1 MIEDP
6 IVEEMRRFRRE
17 HAARHDNDLDQICK
31 ALREREARSK
41 RKLVNRGSRVFLPKT
56 GSES

>member
-6 IVEEMRRFRRE
+6 IVKEIRRFRRG
-17 HAARHDNDLDQICK
+17 HAARHGNDLDRICK

-41 RKLVNRGSRVFLPKT
+41 RKVVNRNPRGLLPRT
-56 GSES
+56 GS